1 MVHRRYQQIDVEQW
15 YDNAPAP
22 PPQSIDRVAKYAQEE
37 VWLTP
42 RIILTPM
49 REGDKVISPPA
60 DTTPLRADSVRRKR
74 KHKMNKHKHKKR
86 RKLQRHKN

>member
-1 MVHRRYQQIDVEQW
+1 MHRRYQQIDVGEWFEDAAAQ
-15 YDNAPAP
+15 
-22 PPQSIDRVAKYAQEE
+22 PPQSLDRVTRYGGEE

-42 RIILTPM
+42 SIILTPM
-49 REGDKVISPPA
+49 REVDKVVEPPA
-60 DTTPLRADSVRRKR
+60 KLIPLRADSVRRKR